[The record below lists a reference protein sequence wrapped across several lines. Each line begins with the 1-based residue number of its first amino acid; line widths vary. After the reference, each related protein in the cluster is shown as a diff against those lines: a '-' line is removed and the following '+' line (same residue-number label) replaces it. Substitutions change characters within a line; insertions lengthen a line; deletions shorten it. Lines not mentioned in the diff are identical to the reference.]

1 MVGTKR
7 KGRTI
12 GDGVVNTSLVFLF
25 QVLTLGT
32 RDALIVIRRVF
43 GAGNGIT
50 QADSVLEIVSLYT
63 RRTGVFC

>member
-1 MVGTKR
+1 MIGTQREGGTVGDSV
-7 KGRTI
+7 I
-12 GDGVVNTSLVFLF
+12 DAYLVFLF

-32 RDALIVIRRVF
+32 RDAFIVIRRVF

-50 QADSVLEIVSLYT
+50 QTDSILEIVSLYT